1 MNPLPCNMTLKDL
14 LIKYP
19 ELENV
24 EVSKLVRTGRT
35 LRGGKIADYL
45 AVNTDLAKEMQEDI
59 KKVFKLPPY
68 NDNLI

>member
-1 MNPLPCNMTLKDL
+1 MTLKDL

-35 LRGGKIADYL
+35 IRGGKITKYL
-45 AVNTDLAKEMQEDI
+45 MVNTDLTKEMQDDI
-59 KKVFKLPPY
+59 KKVFEIYPF
-68 NDNLI
+68 ND

>member
-1 MNPLPCNMTLKDL
+1 MTLKDL

-24 EVSKLVRTGRT
+24 EVSKIVKPGRT
-35 LRGGKIADYL
+35 ILGGRITDFL
-45 AVNTDLAKEMQEDI
+45 TVNTELPKDMQDDI

-68 NDNLI
+68 NQSSLK

>member
-1 MNPLPCNMTLKDL
+1 MTLKDL

-24 EVSKLVRTGRT
+24 EVSKLIRTGRT
-35 LRGGKIADYL
+35 IRGGKIADYL
-45 AVNTDLAKEMQEDI
+45 TVNSDLAKEMQEDI

>member
-1 MNPLPCNMTLKDL
+1 MTLKDL

-24 EVSKLVRTGRT
+24 EVSKLIRTGRT
-35 LRGGKIADYL
+35 IRGGKIADYL
-45 AVNTDLAKEMQEDI
+45 TVNSDLAKEMQEDI

-68 NDNLI
+68 NDTLI